1 MKQKTVRR
9 MKRILRGGMLGI
21 MLLALGTGA
30 PLPAAMAS
38 PSYRTVTEVF
48 DWGPSVSKVIVDVE
62 HDVRAEEVDANRFRA
77 HVKRTLAE
85 GTKTMRSVMAGAPE
99 EEGLEGDRAITAAY
113 ISDGEGNKAAHNH
126 YVTLELAVGP
136 DDALGSAVNFDVR
149 SFHNDWVKSD
159 YTITD
164 TAAGTVIRACTGDV
178 RPQAAPFTYD
188 IGNAEG
194 SYLSFPYAS
203 YEPRDGGTHP
213 LIIWLHGMGEGG
225 VTPSL
230 TIMGNKAV
238 QFADESIQQYF
249 GGAYVLAPQAATY
262 WMQGTSGFGD
272 GTSVYEND
280 LMAFLKRYVD
290 AHPGIDK
297 DRIYLGGDSN
307 GGYMTMLLVR
317 DNPGYFAAAFP
328 TCEALADRLITEKD
342 LKQIAKT
349 PLWFTAAQTDEVV
362 SPKDYV
368 VPTVER
374 LKKCG
379 ADVHFSFFD
388 NVVDETGRYQKA
400 DGTPYE
406 YPGHWSWI
414 YVYNDR
420 CETIIDGR
428 SVKLFDWLSEQ
439 HR

>member
-113 ISDGEGNKAAHNH
+113 ISDGEGNKAA
-126 YVTLELAVGP
+126 
-136 DDALGSAVNFDVR
+136 
-149 SFHNDWVKSD
+149 
-159 YTITD
+159 
-164 TAAGTVIRACTGDV
+164 
-178 RPQAAPFTYD
+178 PFTYD
-188 IGNAEG
+188 IGNTEG

-362 SPKDYV
+362 PPKDYV